1 MKHPFLTSCG
11 AIIAFWILGLLIAKF
26 AFGGSQE
33 AIWEVTFYGMIFA
46 AVVLPLG
53 IGFAI
58 VRWFSKPKKRR
69 TSRQSQRPRAAVVHL
84 EH

>member
-11 AIIAFWILGLLIAKF
+11 AIIAFLILALLVAKF

-33 AIWEVTFYGMIFA
+33 AIWGVTFYGMIFA
-46 AVVLPLG
+46 AVALPFG

-58 VRWFSKPKKRR
+58 FRWFSKPKKEPN
-69 TSRQSQRPRAAVVHL
+69 QSSTANDLDPT
-84 EH
+84 